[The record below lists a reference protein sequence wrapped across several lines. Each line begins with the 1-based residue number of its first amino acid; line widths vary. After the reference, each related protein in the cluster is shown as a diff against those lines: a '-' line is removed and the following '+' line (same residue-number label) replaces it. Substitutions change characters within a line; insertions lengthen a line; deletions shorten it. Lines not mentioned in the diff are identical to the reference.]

1 MDKKQQK
8 KMIKYMDN
16 ITFLYE
22 ARQRLINITTGEVKT
37 FENTT
42 NTINSFEA
50 AIDEILADLNETLR
64 EIT

>member
-22 ARQRLINITTGEVKT
+22 ARQRLINITAGEVKT
-37 FENTT
+37 FENTI